1 MKINN
6 LSKLY
11 SVLKLRNLILFICIV
26 KCINFCYGCDNSG
39 NTIGTTSK
47 SIAKDTVL
55 KGTFNPS
62 SGIVFD
68 STAVDRF
75 LKSKPAF
82 KEFEKDFR
90 KFYQLRKYNF
100 VWYDKKGL
108 IESAN
113 NLFAQLEYQQNEGIL
128 KHIPYKAQYD
138 SLISKYTNST
148 SHPSPDINLELML
161 TGQYFNYAKNV
172 WAGSQNEKASTIGWY
187 LPRKK
192 LSYSELLEKNISGKD
207 TTVGQKAVIPQY
219 NALKQALSK
228 YRRFENE
235 ADQKI
240 ILSDSLK
247 KIRPGGTLPAI
258 AKLRKRLVQLGNLE
272 ADNHSMVYDDVLQKG
287 IFDFKETHGLTR
299 NDIID
304 RTFIAELNVPIKKR
318 IGQIIVNLERMRW
331 IPTENHGDEF
341 ILINIPAYLL
351 HYYEKDKIVWG
362 CNVVVGKAMTKTEIF
377 SGEMKYVIL
386 SPYWNVPKSIVN
398 KEIIPG
404 IRKNPNYLADHRMES
419 FNGGYRQKPGPNNS
433 LGLVKFIFP
442 NSSNIYLHD
451 TPSKSLFS
459 EDARAFSHGC
469 VRVEK
474 PRDLA
479 IRILRQKPEWTP
491 AKLDAG
497 MHSGVETTITLTKK
511 IPVYI
516 GYFTA
521 FVDPEGKLN
530 FRNDIYSRDAR
541 LLSMLM
547 KN

>member
-6 LSKLY
+6 LGITCSL
-11 SVLKLRNLILFICIV
+11 LKLRNLILFICIV

-128 KHIPYKAQYD
+128 KHIPYKAEYD
-138 SLISKYTNST
+138 ALISKYTNST
-148 SHPSPDINLELML
+148 SQPSPDIDLELML

-172 WAGSQNEKASTIGWY
+172 WTGSQNEKASTIGWY

-247 KIRPGGTLPAI
+247 K
-258 AKLRKRLVQLGNLE
+258 
-272 ADNHSMVYDDVLQKG
+272 
-287 IFDFKETHGLTR
+287 
-299 NDIID
+299 
-304 RTFIAELNVPIKKR
+304 
-318 IGQIIVNLERMRW
+318 
-331 IPTENHGDEF
+331 
-341 ILINIPAYLL
+341 
-351 HYYEKDKIVWG
+351 
-362 CNVVVGKAMTKTEIF
+362 
-377 SGEMKYVIL
+377 
-386 SPYWNVPKSIVN
+386 
-398 KEIIPG
+398 
-404 IRKNPNYLADHRMES
+404 
-419 FNGGYRQKPGPNNS
+419 
-433 LGLVKFIFP
+433 
-442 NSSNIYLHD
+442 
-451 TPSKSLFS
+451 
-459 EDARAFSHGC
+459 
-469 VRVEK
+469 
-474 PRDLA
+474 
-479 IRILRQKPEWTP
+479 
-491 AKLDAG
+491 
-497 MHSGVETTITLTKK
+497 
-511 IPVYI
+511 
-516 GYFTA
+516 
-521 FVDPEGKLN
+521 
-530 FRNDIYSRDAR
+530 
-541 LLSMLM
+541 
-547 KN
+547 